1 MSLGRTQE
9 AKEEEQ
15 EEGKRKESQETQ
27 SVPLIT
33 IGNSFSKLED
43 FLSHSFNNYF
53 L

>member
-9 AKEEEQ
+9 AEEEEQ

-27 SVPLIT
+27 NVPLII
-33 IGNSFSKLED
+33 IGNSFRKLED
-43 FLSHSFNNYF
+43 FLNHSFNNYF